1 MLMAVALWFALQ
13 GDAEALW
20 NQGKREEAV
29 GVLVAQ
35 LERAP
40 GDATLRVKVARAELA
55 LHRNVAALEHLAPL
69 GKEVDGLR
77 GTALF
82 RLGEF
87 EKALAVPATDDAA
100 QVLMRIDALESLDRL
115 PESDAELARL
125 AKLVGDEDPRV
136 TTQRGRSL
144 ARAGKLAE
152 AAAQFRRTLTHDP
165 CDAAA
170 LFGLGTALVKL
181 GSRDEGLSVL
191 AEHRRITPLLDQL
204 DFAER
209 SVDLAPEHASNHAAV
224 GDAERALGRLDR
236 AEASYAQAEKLAT
249 VDELAPIAL
258 RHARLLSEDRH
269 NVAAAVKLLDSAAVR
284 ALDVRLFVRAGDL
297 LAAAQRFDE
306 ALKRFESAAK
316 VRPDDAEIERRIAS
330 AREHKP

>member
-1 MLMAVALWFALQ
+1 MLATVVLWFALQ

-20 NQGKREEAV
+20 NQGKREDAV
-29 GVLVAQ
+29 AVLAAQ

-40 GDATLRVKVARAELA
+40 GDAALRVKLARAELA
-55 LHRNVAALEHLAPL
+55 LHRNVAALEHLKPL
-69 GKEVDGLR
+69 GKEVGGLR

-87 EKALAVPATDDAA
+87 EQALAVLATDDAA

-125 AKLVGDEDPRV
+125 AKLAGDDDPRV

-144 ARAGKLAE
+144 ARAGKYAE
-152 AAAQFRRTLTHDP
+152 ATAQFRRTLVHDP
-165 CDAAA
+165 CDPAA

-181 GSRDEGLSVL
+181 GQRDEGLAVL

-209 SVDLAPEHASNHAAV
+209 AVDLAPEHAANYAAV

-236 AEASYAQAEKLAT
+236 AEARYVQAEALAT
-249 VDELAPIAL
+249 NDELAPIVL
-258 RHARLLSEDRH
+258 RHARLLGEYRRD
-269 NVAAAVKLLDSAAVR
+269 VAGAVKLLDQTAARVPD
-284 ALDVRLFVRAGDL
+284 ARLFVRAGDL
-297 LAAAQRFDE
+297 LASAQRFEE
-306 ALKRFESAAK
+306 ALQRFESAAK
-316 VRPDDAEIERRIAS
+316 LRPDDAEIQSRIAN
-330 AREHKP
+330 ARDHKP